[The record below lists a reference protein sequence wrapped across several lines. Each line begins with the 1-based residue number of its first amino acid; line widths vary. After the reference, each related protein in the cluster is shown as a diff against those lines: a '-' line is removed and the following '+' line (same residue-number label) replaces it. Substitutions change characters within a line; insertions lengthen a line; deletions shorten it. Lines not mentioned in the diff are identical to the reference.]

1 MGLEQR
7 ARPGMARSAIEHMEV
22 LAMSYCKGSLQDPIG
37 RNQKGSSRSELHT
50 TKITRTAGVKSV
62 FFLVRGRQNAPT
74 NPASV
79 RVAQRESNKA
89 PGNELTFNS
98 E

>member
-1 MGLEQR
+1 MGLATSK
-7 ARPGMARSAIEHMEV
+7 ARHGTECHIAHGGA
-22 LAMSYCKGSLQDPIG
+22 AMSYSKGSLQDPIG

>member
-1 MGLEQR
+1 
-7 ARPGMARSAIEHMEV
+7 
-22 LAMSYCKGSLQDPIG
+22 
-37 RNQKGSSRSELHT
+37 
-50 TKITRTAGVKSV
+50 V

-89 PGNELTFNS
+89 PGIELTFNS